1 MKKVAI
7 TGGIGSGKTYISKM
21 FAELGVPIYNA
32 DQKANYIIKSNIV
45 IKKSL
50 INAFGSNSFINNE
63 LNKKHI
69 SKIIFNDKSK
79 LRLINSIVHPLVYQ
93 DYNNW
98 LLDQKSSYTIYESA
112 IIYQTNTMNK
122 FDKIIGVISDNE
134 LKISRLLT
142 RGMKNLSITNIMKN
156 QAGDSEIIRISDFLI
171 YNNLNN
177 NLNKDVMIIHSN
189 LLDH

>member
-7 TGGIGSGKTYISKM
+7 TGGIGSGKTYILKM

-45 IKKSL
+45 VKKSL
-50 INAFGSNSFINNE
+50 INVFGSDSFINNE

-79 LRLINSIVHPLVYQ
+79 LRLINSIVHPLVNQ

-98 LLDQKSSYTIYESA
+98 LLDQKYSYTIYESA
-112 IIYQTNTMNK
+112 IIYETDKMNN
-122 FDKIIGVISDNE
+122 FDKIIGVISDNDI
-134 LKISRLLT
+134 KISRLLT
-142 RGMKNLSITNIMKN
+142 RGMEKLSITNIMKN
-156 QAGDSEIIRISDFLI
+156 QADDTEIIKISDFLI

>member
-1 MKKVAI
+1 
-7 TGGIGSGKTYISKM
+7 M

-63 LNKKHI
+63 LNKKYI

-134 LKISRLLT
+134 LKISRLLI

>member
-50 INAFGSNSFINNE
+50 INAFVSNSFINNE
-63 LNKKHI
+63 LNKKYI

>member
-63 LNKKHI
+63 LNKKYI

>member
-45 IKKSL
+45 VKKSL
-50 INAFGSNSFINNE
+50 INVFGSDSFINNE

-79 LRLINSIVHPLVYQ
+79 LRLINSIVHPLVYE

-98 LLDQKSSYTIYESA
+98 LLGQKNSYTIYESA
-112 IIYQTNTMNK
+112 IIYENDTINN
-122 FDKIIGVISDNE
+122 FDKIIGVISDND
-134 LKISRLLT
+134 LKISRLLS
-142 RGMKNLSITNIMKN
+142 RGMAKLSITNIMKN
-156 QAGDSEIIRISDFLI
+156 QAVDTEIIRISDFLI

-177 NLNKDVMIIHSN
+177 DINKDVMRIHSN
-189 LLDH
+189 LLDD

>member
-45 IKKSL
+45 VKKSL
-50 INAFGSNSFINNE
+50 INVFGSDSFINNE

-79 LRLINSIVHPLVYQ
+79 LRLINSIVHPLVNQ

-98 LLDQKSSYTIYESA
+98 LLDQKYSYTIYESA
-112 IIYQTNTMNK
+112 IIYETDTMNN
-122 FDKIIGVISDNE
+122 FDKIIGVISDNDI
-134 LKISRLLT
+134 KISRLLT
-142 RGMKNLSITNIMKN
+142 RGMAKLSITNIMKN
-156 QAGDSEIIRISDFLI
+156 QADDTEIIRISDFLI

-177 NLNKDVMIIHSN
+177 DIK
-189 LLDH
+189 

>member
-69 SKIIFNDKSK
+69 SKTIFNNNSK
-79 LRLINSIVHPLVYQ
+79 LRLINSIVHPLVYE

-98 LLDQKSSYTIYESA
+98 LLGQKNSYTIYESA
-112 IIYQTNTMNK
+112 IIYENDTINN
-122 FDKIIGVISDNE
+122 FDKIIGVISDND
-134 LKISRLLT
+134 LKISRLLS
-142 RGMKNLSITNIMKN
+142 RGMAKLSITNIMKN
-156 QAGDSEIIRISDFLI
+156 QAVDTEIIRISDFLI

-177 NLNKDVMIIHSN
+177 DINKDVMRIHSN
-189 LLDH
+189 LLDD

>member
-45 IKKSL
+45 VKKSL
-50 INAFGSNSFINNE
+50 INVFGSDSFINNE
-63 LNKKHI
+63 LNKKYI

-79 LRLINSIVHPLVYQ
+79 LRLINSIVHPLVNQ

-98 LLDQKSSYTIYESA
+98 LLDQKCRYTIYESA
-112 IIYQTNTMNK
+112 IIYEADKMNN
-122 FDKIIGVISDNE
+122 FDKIIGVISDNDI
-134 LKISRLLT
+134 KISRLLT
-142 RGMKNLSITNIMKN
+142 RGMEKLSITNIMKN
-156 QAGDSEIIRISDFLI
+156 QADDTEIIKISDFLI

>member
-63 LNKKHI
+63 LNKKYI

-134 LKISRLLT
+134 LKISRLLI

>member
-50 INAFGSNSFINNE
+50 INAFGSDSFLNNE
-63 LNKKHI
+63 LNKKYI

-112 IIYQTNTMNK
+112 IIYETNTMNK
-122 FDKIIGVISDNE
+122 FDKIIGVMSDNQ

>member
-50 INAFGSNSFINNE
+50 INVFGSDSFINNE
-63 LNKKHI
+63 LNKKYI

-79 LRLINSIVHPLVYQ
+79 LRLINSIVHPLVIQ

-112 IIYQTNTMNK
+112 IIYETNTMNK
-122 FDKIIGVISDNE
+122 FDKIIGIISDNE

-142 RGMKNLSITNIMKN
+142 RGMKNHSITNIMKN

>member
-21 FAELGVPIYNA
+21 FAKLGVPIYNT
-32 DQKANYIIKSNIV
+32 DEKANHIIKSNID

-50 INAFGSNSFINNE
+50 ISEFGADSFINNE

-69 SKIIFNDKSK
+69 SKIIFNDKLK
-79 LRLINSIVHPLVYQ
+79 LRLINSIVHPFVYQ

-98 LLDQKSSYTIYESA
+98 LLGQKSSYTIYESA
-112 IIYQTNTMNK
+112 VIYDNETMNK

-134 LKISRLLT
+134 LKVSRLLI
-142 RGMKNLSITNIMKN
+142 RGMEKSSITNIMKN
-156 QAGDSEIIRISDFLI
+156 QAIDSDIIRISDFLI
-171 YNNLNN
+171 YNNLNS
-177 NLNKDVMIIHSN
+177 NLNKDIMRIHSN
-189 LLDH
+189 LLDD

>member
-1 MKKVAI
+1 M
-7 TGGIGSGKTYISKM
+7 
-21 FAELGVPIYNA
+21 
-32 DQKANYIIKSNIV
+32 
-45 IKKSL
+45 
-50 INAFGSNSFINNE
+50 
-63 LNKKHI
+63 
-69 SKIIFNDKSK
+69 
-79 LRLINSIVHPLVYQ
+79 
-93 DYNNW
+93 
-98 LLDQKSSYTIYESA
+98 LDQKSSYTIYESA

-156 QAGDSEIIRISDFLI
+156 QAGDSEIIRIADFLI

>member
-21 FAELGVPIYNA
+21 FAELGVPIYNS

-50 INAFGSNSFINNE
+50 INVFGSDSFINNE
-63 LNKKHI
+63 LNKKYI

-79 LRLINSIVHPLVYQ
+79 LRLINSIVHPLVIQ

-112 IIYQTNTMNK
+112 IIYETNTMNK
-122 FDKIIGVISDNE
+122 FDKIIGIISDNE

-142 RGMKNLSITNIMKN
+142 RGMKNHSITNIMKN